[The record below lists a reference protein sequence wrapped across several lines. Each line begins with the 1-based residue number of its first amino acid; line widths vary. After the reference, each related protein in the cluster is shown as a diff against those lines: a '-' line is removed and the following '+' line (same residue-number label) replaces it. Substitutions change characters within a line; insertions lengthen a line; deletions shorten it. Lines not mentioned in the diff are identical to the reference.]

1 MHRREEK
8 RRDRANEKRRQTRTT
23 DWFVGSR
30 GDGNWFEGRSIF
42 LLLLLLF
49 LLVKSWK
56 KLRSCC
62 GKKLAVMELASLMDA
77 IQMPSFILNKNCSC
91 SCSCS
96 SPV

>member
-42 LLLLLLF
+42 F
-49 LLVKSWK
+49 VVVLV
-56 KLRSCC
+56 
-62 GKKLAVMELASLMDA
+62 GEV
-77 IQMPSFILNKNCSC
+77 
-91 SCSCS
+91 
-96 SPV
+96 V